1 MLTDLPTGAI
11 AILKSEVAG
20 RDYIRSLI
28 DVNEEAVF
36 SRQDPLPG
44 LVECALAPYLFL
56 KRGY

>member
-36 SRQDPLPG
+36 SRQDPLPAWSSAHW
-44 LVECALAPYLFL
+44 LHICS
-56 KRGY
+56 